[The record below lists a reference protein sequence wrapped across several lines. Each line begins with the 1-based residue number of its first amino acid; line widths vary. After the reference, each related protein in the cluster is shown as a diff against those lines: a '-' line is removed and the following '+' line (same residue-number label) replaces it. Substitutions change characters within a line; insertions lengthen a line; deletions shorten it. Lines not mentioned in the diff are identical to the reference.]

1 VIVRHA
7 ANDVLDEASGTP
19 SRDISLCGWLRRTR
33 HLRRIALMHAHQ
45 TNVRVSFTSL
55 PDLAGELVGGRGCA
69 CNDEFFASASN
80 LVRRAAPVF
89 DPDAFTETGKTM
101 DGWESQRIRR
111 RNRAADDVCDQ
122 AIVVLGI
129 PGEIVG
135 VDVDTSWFMRNSPR
149 TVELHAAELA
159 DGDDPESSDVVWQAL
174 APRTQVAADTHN
186 LIPVEPSARGWRF
199 THVRLTIHPDG
210 GVARLRVYGIG
221 MPLAGVLEAGEV
233 DLAAVVNGGVTIS
246 ASDEFYG
253 GISNL
258 LLPGESRRMDEGWE
272 TSRTRDRSLDEWVV
286 VRLAAPGRVRRITVD
301 TSFFKGNPPDTI
313 RLEGVLLGD
322 AAASTDPA
330 VDPID
335 WQLLVPTSDVGAHA
349 AHEFDA
355 APDGPIVDHVRLVIE
370 PDGGVARLRVWG
382 EVEQ

>member
-1 VIVRHA
+1 MDSHA
-7 ANDVLDEASGTP
+7 AQPV
-19 SRDISLCGWLRRTR
+19 
-33 HLRRIALMHAHQ
+33 RIA
-45 TNVRVSFTSL
+45 FTSL
-55 PDLAGELVGGRGCA
+55 PDLAGALVGGSVCA
-69 CNDEFFASASN
+69 CNDDFFASSSN
-80 LVRRAAPVF
+80 LVLRSAPVF

-111 RNRAADDVCDQ
+111 RNRPEGDVCDY
-122 AIVVLGI
+122 AIVALGI

-135 VDVDTSWFMRNSPR
+135 VNVDTSWFMRNAPR

-159 DGDDPESSDVVWQAL
+159 EGDDPDSADIEWQAL
-174 APRTQVAADTHN
+174 APRTQVAPNAHN
-186 LIPVEPSARGWRF
+186 LVPVEPSARGWRF

-210 GVARLRVYGIG
+210 GVARLRVHGIG
-221 MPLAGVLEAGEV
+221 MPAPGVLDGGEV
-233 DLAAVVNGGVTIS
+233 DLAAVVNGGVTIC

-258 LLPGESRRMDEGWE
+258 LLPGESQRMDEGWE
-272 TSRTRDRSLDEWVV
+272 TSRTRDRSVDEWVV

-313 RLEGVLLGD
+313 RLEGALLGD
-322 AAASTDPA
+322 AASSIDPA

-355 APDGPIVDHVRLVIE
+355 VADGPVVDHVRLVIE

-382 EVEQ
+382 EVAEQPEAVQP